1 MSEIKTGRGRF
12 FLFGALSG
20 CVVAFVFVAGL
31 GVLVALAG
39 GDQHHFA
46 TEKVAVV
53 SVDGEIVESRA
64 AVESLHKYADDSSVK
79 AIVMRINSPGGAVAP
94 SQEIYETIRKI
105 REKSGKPVIASLDSV
120 AASGG
125 FYIASACDEIV
136 ANPGSITGSIG
147 VIMQWMD
154 LKDLLAWAR
163 VKPETITSG
172 AMKAAGSP
180 YRELS
185 ETERTYLQHV
195 SDQLHGQFIHAVAVG
210 RKGKIS
216 EAEIGKIADGRIFTG
231 EEALGLKLIDKL
243 GNLDDAVSLA
253 AKLAKVEGEPA
264 LIYPR
269 KHDGGLLELL
279 TSSSDAQSAVQRV
292 LSTGGLRFLYKWN

>member
-1 MSEIKTGRGRF
+1 
-12 FLFGALSG
+12 
-20 CVVAFVFVAGL
+20 VAFIFLIGL
-31 GVLVALAG
+31 AILVALA
-39 GDQHHFA
+39 DDNEHRFA
-46 TEKVAVV
+46 KDKVAIV
-53 SVDGEIVESRA
+53 SIEGEILESRE
-64 AVESLHKYADDSSVK
+64 AVEALHKYADNSSVK
-79 AIVMRINSPGGAVAP
+79 AIVMRINSPGGAIAP
-94 SQEIYETIRKI
+94 SQEIYEAIRSTSV
-105 REKSGKPVIASLDSV
+105 KSGKPVIASLDSV

-154 LKDLLAWAR
+154 LKDLLSWAK

-185 ETERTYLQHV
+185 DTERTYLQHV
-195 SDQLHGQFIHAVAVG
+195 SDQLHVQFIHAVAVG

-216 EAEIGKIADGRIFTG
+216 EAEVGKIADGRIFTG
-231 EEALGLKLIDKL
+231 EEALGLKLVDKL
-243 GNLDDAVSLA
+243 GNLDDAVALA
-253 AKLAKVEGEPA
+253 AKRAKVTGEPG

-269 KHDGGLLELL
+269 RHDRGLFELL
-279 TSSSDAQSAVQRV
+279 TSSDAQSSVERV
-292 LSTGGLRFLYKWN
+292 LSGRSLRFLYKWN